1 MVEILNAH
9 GTNAKGIVPSTK
21 KKITMN
27 AIGGKILQ
35 HTAYKGGGGS
45 NEMENF
51 EKRVPSYSM
60 PHHLT

>member
-27 AIGGKILQ
+27 AIEGKILQ
-35 HTAYKGGGGS
+35 HTAYKGGGAATKWKTSKNG
-45 NEMENF
+45 F
-51 EKRVPSYSM
+51 
-60 PHHLT
+60 LAIQCLIT